1 MTCGGWRRKLLEVN
15 PVEGETVPRM
25 LVMTESPDQV
35 PVEVMLNEHLAAGD
49 LASDHFAAQLVERIA
64 WALTDAEQAEQR
76 PVDQRGSPET

>member
-1 MTCGGWRRKLLEVN
+1 MTRGGWRRKLFQLN

-25 LVMTESPDQV
+25 LVMTESADQV

-64 WALTDAEQAEQR
+64 WALTDAEEAEHR
-76 PVDQRGSPET
+76 PVDQRGSPDT